1 MKESDEAL
9 GEDGAKAPGRS
20 RLVAIVATVIG
31 GSCAEAIHLWP
42 EYKIPLQMTLYSC
55 FIFGPLAL
63 ALWSSRNLLGFWMVT
78 MLTLAAHALVLYMLR
93 FTFPFS
99 SVLIVIPIALVEVCA
114 IYMVALKLLGI
125 GKDDVE
131 QPR

>member
-1 MKESDEAL
+1 M
-9 GEDGAKAPGRS
+9 
-20 RLVAIVATVIG
+20 AIIATLIG

-42 EYKIPLQMTLYSC
+42 EYKVPLQMTLYTC

-63 ALWSSRNLLGFWMVT
+63 ALWSSRNLRGFWMVT
-78 MLTLAAHALVLYMLR
+78 LLMLAAHGLVLYTLR
-93 FTFPFS
+93 STFPFS

-114 IYMVALKLLGI
+114 IYMIALKMLGI

-131 QPR
+131 LPR